1 MGPGLPDA
9 PWVPASL
16 ASGGMDEPP
25 YDGPSPPAQEP
36 SEAPLGGLE
45 DLTDLRVEA
54 RAGGVVVVTLS
65 LPDRRN
71 AMSPGMTESWGR
83 VMAALR
89 GDPGV
94 RAVVVTG
101 EGSAFCSGGDVSWI
115 GSEPGASV
123 DRLRERML
131 RFYRTWLAVR
141 ELEVPTIA
149 AVNGA
154 AIGAGMALA
163 LACDLRY
170 AADDAMLG
178 MPFTALGMHP
188 GMASTFLVPEVAG
201 LAVARE
207 MLLTGRIV
215 TGAEA
220 VAMGLVNRA
229 FPRADVLAE
238 ALVVAD
244 TVAATAPVATRLTKM
259 ALAGTG
265 PVTFEAALQWEA
277 LAQPVTLATEDL
289 QEGLAAQREGRAP
302 KFTGR

>member
-1 MGPGLPDA
+1 
-9 PWVPASL
+9 
-16 ASGGMDEPP
+16 MDEQP
-25 YDGPSPPAQEP
+25 YDEPAG
-36 SEAPLGGLE
+36 AGGGSSGATPGAL
-45 DLTDLRVEA
+45 DTLADLRVE
-54 RAGGVVVVTLS
+54 RRQGGVVLVTLD

-71 AMSPGMTESWGR
+71 AMSAAMTESWGR

-89 GDPGV
+89 VDREV
-94 RAVVVTG
+94 RVVVVTG
-101 EGSAFCSGGDVSWI
+101 EGSAFCAGGDVSWI
-115 GSEPGASV
+115 GSEPGAAV

-131 RFYRTWLAVR
+131 PFYRTWLAVR
-141 ELEVPTIA
+141 DLEVPTIA
-149 AVNGA
+149 AVNGP
-154 AIGAGMALA
+154 AIGAGLALA

-170 AADDAMLG
+170 AAEDARLG

-220 VAMGLVNRA
+220 VGMGLVNGA
-229 FPRADVLAE
+229 VPRAGVLAH
-238 ALVVAD
+238 ALSVAD
-244 TVAATAPVATRLTKM
+244 AVAAAAPVATRLTKT
-259 ALAGTG
+259 ALAVGG

-289 QEGLAAQREGRAP
+289 QEGLAAQREKRPPRFSGH
-302 KFTGR
+302 